1 MKYDDISTRMKNNY
15 ENRTRYYLP
24 RRTNT
29 IIRVDGKAFHTLT
42 KNLDKPFDKGF
53 MNTMDYTAQKL
64 VQEIQ
69 GAKFAYVQ
77 SDEISILLTDFENT
91 TTDAWFDGN
100 IQKMCS
106 VSASI
111 ATAYFNS
118 ERHKSPKTREKP
130 PAMFDSRVFTI
141 PEWVEVTNYFIWRQ
155 QDCTRNSIQSVGQA
169 NFSHKE
175 LQGKSCNEI
184 QEMLF
189 TEKGLNWNSLP
200 VACKRGRIVTKTGSV
215 PQIPIFTED
224 REFLGNL
231 TKANDDS
238 NLDSSTTS

>member
-1 MKYDDISTRMKNNY
+1 MKDSIGDRMKNNY

-24 RRTNT
+24 RRTYT
-29 IIRVDGKAFHTLT
+29 IIRIDGKAFHTFT
-42 KNLDKPFDKGF
+42 KDLEKPFSPEF
-53 MNTMDYTAQKL
+53 MNLMDYTAQKL
-64 VQEIQ
+64 VEEIQ

-141 PEWVEVTNYFIWRQ
+141 PEWIEVTNYFIWRQ

-189 TEKGLNWNSLP
+189 TERGINWNNLNID
-200 VACKRGRIVTKTGSV
+200 CKRGRIITKEGRLKD
-215 PQIPIFTED
+215 IPIFTED
-224 REFLGNL
+224 REFLSNL
-231 TKANDDS
+231 TKADDDS

>member
-24 RRTNT
+24 RRTYT

-111 ATAYFNS
+111 ATAYFTHVS
-118 ERHKSPKTREKP
+118 MVGDILP
-130 PAMFDSRVFTI
+130 MFDSRVFTI

-169 NFSHKE
+169 YFSHKE

-224 REFLGNL
+224 REFLSNL

-238 NLDSSTTS
+238 NLDNSTTS